1 MSSFESIGRATQRR
15 AMGLFDD
22 LPSAKRLVEAAPP
35 ALDPEPKRAKTEPA
49 PAPAPAPADH
59 VTALERIATHIANPA
74 KFKKAAALA
83 LALMRTGDL
92 ERRHGK
98 ALFKVLEAAMH
109 PTPRR
114 ANDPSARYEYRE
126 LFDAAETCADDGV
139 LNAKHKARLTVWMTH
154 VRLVNDVHT
163 DDNFQFAKATK
174 AIAARVDALPPYVP
188 LPDPDPDPK
197 PGTAAD
203 DDFDDA
209 ERLAHEA
216 RMRRAER
223 AAEAEAHTL
232 LDDERDALLDA
243 VDAAE
248 THYRWNWA
256 QTAIEMLV
264 EATHTRRDRFSPEQ
278 AARVESRWE
287 ATREK
292 RNARKGGGGGGGEKA
307 TSFDRAQAK
316 VRGESM
322 SVRGSVG
329 NGTRDGRGES
339 GVNTFG

>member
-1 MSSFESIGRATQRR
+1 
-15 AMGLFDD
+15 MGLFDD
-22 LPSAKRLVEAAPP
+22 LPSAKRPVEAAPP

-188 LPDPDPDPK
+188 SPTRTPTRSPTP
-197 PGTAAD
+197 PPTTTSMMRSASRT
-203 DDFDDA
+203 
-209 ERLAHEA
+209 RLACAEPNV
-216 RMRRAER
+216 RRK
-223 AAEAEAHTL
+223 
-232 LDDERDALLDA
+232 
-243 VDAAE
+243 
-248 THYRWNWA
+248 
-256 QTAIEMLV
+256 
-264 EATHTRRDRFSPEQ
+264 RRPIHC
-278 AARVESRWE
+278 
-287 ATREK
+287 
-292 RNARKGGGGGGGEKA
+292 
-307 TSFDRAQAK
+307 
-316 VRGESM
+316 
-322 SVRGSVG
+322 
-329 NGTRDGRGES
+329 
-339 GVNTFG
+339 

>member
-1 MSSFESIGRATQRR
+1 M
-15 AMGLFDD
+15 
-22 LPSAKRLVEAAPP
+22 
-35 ALDPEPKRAKTEPA
+35 

-248 THYRWNWA
+248 TRRWNWA

-264 EATHTRRDRFSPEQ
+264 EAAHPRRIDSRPSRRP
-278 AARVESRWE
+278 RRSRWGRRE
-287 ATREK
+287 NETRE
-292 RNARKGGGGGGGEKA
+292 RAEEAEVEKA
-307 TSFDRAQAK
+307 TSFDARRRRFGARE
-316 VRGESM
+316 RGG
-322 SVRGSVG
+322 V
-329 NGTRDGRGES
+329 DGHARRSGES

>member
-1 MSSFESIGRATQRR
+1 
-15 AMGLFDD
+15 MGLFDD
-22 LPSAKRLVEAAPP
+22 LPSAKRPAEAAPP
-35 ALDPEPKRAKTEPA
+35 APDPEPKRAKTEPA
-49 PAPAPAPADH
+49 PAPAPTPAPADH
-59 VTALERIATHIANPA
+59 VAALERIATHIVNPA

-139 LNAKHKARLTVWMTH
+139 LNAKHKARLAVWMTH

-174 AIAARVDALPPYVP
+174 AIAARVDALAPYTP
-188 LPDPDPDPK
+188 LPDPDPDPD
-197 PGTAAD
+197 PDPAAD
-203 DDFDDA
+203 DADEDAA
-209 ERLAHEA
+209 ERRAHEA

-223 AAEAEAHTL
+223 AAEAEAHKL

-248 THYRWNWA
+248 THYRWSWA

-264 EATHTRRDRFSPEQ
+264 EATHARRNRFSPEQ
-278 AARVESRWE
+278 AARVEARWE
-287 ATREK
+287 ATRDK

-322 SVRGSVG
+322 SVRGGVG